1 MVTIPTDAIWWEQLY
16 LNRLTN
22 NDIQPWENKLYNYVY
37 ATVLKQKGLYNNV
50 EMLVIFTDIV
60 VGHYLYTASSIA

>member
-1 MVTIPTDAIWWEQLY
+1 MVTIPTDAIWWQQLY

-22 NDIQPWENKLYNYVY
+22 NDILPWENKLYNYVY
-37 ATVLKQKGLYNNV
+37 ATVLEQKGLYNNV